1 MKYNYYN
8 EMKNDIMEY
17 LNDYDYSDYVD
28 PNTHT
33 VDNDGLLFS
42 LHDDLWVEDS
52 ITGNGSGSYTFSAAI
67 AKEYVEDNLDLLRDA
82 IFEYCINPEDVGNRF
97 INGDY
102 EYFDVSIRCY
112 LLSSVLEDVIDE
124 MF

>member
-8 EMKNDIMEY
+8 EMKSDIMEY

-28 PNTHT
+28 PNTK
-33 VDNDGLLFS
+33 DIDKDGLMWS

-52 ITGNGSGSYTFSAAI
+52 ITGNGSGSYTFSI
-67 AKEYVEDNLDLLRDA
+67 VKAKEYVEDNLDLLRDV
-82 IFEYCINPEDVGNRF
+82 ISEYCISVEDVGNRF
-97 INGDY
+97 IEGDY